1 MEAVAHNKAFAKKV
15 GIPQSV
21 GQDFAKADKGKT
33 FRKGGDAMATKKKM
47 AVNPAMAMM
56 AARAMR
62 TPAPVQAAPMGGAP
76 MGGMPGAMPGMKKGG
91 KVKKMADGGSDGY
104 LTPAQERTLK
114 MVKTGNYRS
123 EPNEMNYAK
132 PAPSEMNYAKPAPAP
147 QAQKKGGEV
156 KKMAKGGSAD
166 PKSMKYDVEAGSNK
180 HGKFGESKVQ
190 KSGKTRGMNLG
201 DTGPKEKIESEKSM
215 KSWTKKYAEGGT
227 IKASKMGSVKTSGGH
242 KPHGDGIA
250 ERGKTRAMMPK
261 MKGRTI

>member
-1 MEAVAHNKAFAKKV
+1 MPSVSKKQHNLMEAVAHNKAFAKKV

-47 AVNPAMAMM
+47 TVNPAMAMM

-76 MGGMPGAMPGMKKGG
+76 MGGMPGMKKGG
-91 KVKKMADGGSDGY
+91 STM
-104 LTPAQERTLK
+104 
-114 MVKTGNYRS
+114 
-123 EPNEMNYAK
+123 
-132 PAPSEMNYAKPAPAP
+132 
-147 QAQKKGGEV
+147 
-156 KKMAKGGSAD
+156 KKMAKGGETMGPRNMS
-166 PKSMKYDVEAGSNK
+166 KDVVAGSDK
-180 HGKFGESKVQ
+180 HGKHGESKVQ
-190 KSGKTRGMNLG
+190 KSGHTRGMNLG
-201 DTGPKEKIESEKSM
+201 DSGPKEKIETEKNM
-215 KSWTKKYAEGGT
+215 KSFMKKYAKGGA
-227 IKASKMGSVKTSGGH
+227 ILGEPMRSVKTSGGH

>member
-1 MEAVAHNKAFAKKV
+1 MEAIAHSPEFAKKAGV
-15 GIPQSV
+15 PQSV
-21 GQDFAKADKGKT
+21 GKDFAKADKGKT
-33 FRKGGDAMATKKKM
+33 FRKGGDAMAIKKKM

-56 AARAMR
+56 AARALR

-76 MGGMPGAMPGMKKGG
+76 MGGMPGAMMKKGG
-91 KVKKMADGGSDGY
+91 SAM
-104 LTPAQERTLK
+104 
-114 MVKTGNYRS
+114 
-123 EPNEMNYAK
+123 
-132 PAPSEMNYAKPAPAP
+132 
-147 QAQKKGGEV
+147 

>member
-21 GQDFAKADKGKT
+21 GKDFAKADKGKT
-33 FRKGGDAMATKKKM
+33 FRKGGDAMATKKKS
-47 AVNPAMAMM
+47 VNPAMAIM

-62 TPAPVQAAPMGGAP
+62 TPSPTQAAGPMPGAAAPMAPMPGAAP
-76 MGGMPGAMPGMKKGG
+76 MGGMPGMKR
-91 KVKKMADGGSDGY
+91 GGS
-104 LTPAQERTLK
+104 A
-114 MVKTGNYRS
+114 M
-123 EPNEMNYAK
+123 
-132 PAPSEMNYAKPAPAP
+132 
-147 QAQKKGGEV
+147 

-250 ERGKTRAMMPK
+250 ERGHTRAMMPK

>member
-1 MEAVAHNKAFAKKV
+1 MEAIAHSPEFAKKAGV
-15 GIPQSV
+15 PQSV
-21 GQDFAKADKGKT
+21 GKDFAKADKGKT

-76 MGGMPGAMPGMKKGG
+76 MGGMPGAMMKKGG
-91 KVKKMADGGSDGY
+91 STM
-104 LTPAQERTLK
+104 
-114 MVKTGNYRS
+114 
-123 EPNEMNYAK
+123 
-132 PAPSEMNYAKPAPAP
+132 
-147 QAQKKGGEV
+147 

-190 KSGKTRGMNLG
+190 KSGHTKGTNLG
-201 DTGPKEKIESEKSM
+201 DSGKRIGIEGSGKIS
-215 KSWTKKYAEGGT
+215 KYAEGGT
-227 IKASKMGSVKTSGGH
+227 IRASKMGTVKTSGGH

>member
-21 GQDFAKADKGKT
+21 GKDFAKADKGKT

-56 AARAMR
+56 AARALR
-62 TPAPVQAAPMGGAP
+62 TPAPVQAAPMMAPPAAAP
-76 MGGMPGAMPGMKKGG
+76 MGAMPGMKKGG
-91 KVKKMADGGSDGY
+91 SAM
-104 LTPAQERTLK
+104 
-114 MVKTGNYRS
+114 
-123 EPNEMNYAK
+123 
-132 PAPSEMNYAKPAPAP
+132 
-147 QAQKKGGEV
+147 

-250 ERGKTRAMMPK
+250 ERGHTRAMMPK

>member
-33 FRKGGDAMATKKKM
+33 FRKGGDAMATKRTKP
-47 AVNPAMAMM
+47 VNPAMAMM
-56 AARAMR
+56 AARALR
-62 TPAPVQAAPMGGAP
+62 TPAPVQAAGPMPGAAAPMAPMPGAAP
-76 MGGMPGAMPGMKKGG
+76 MGGMPGMKR
-91 KVKKMADGGSDGY
+91 GGS
-104 LTPAQERTLK
+104 A
-114 MVKTGNYRS
+114 M
-123 EPNEMNYAK
+123 
-132 PAPSEMNYAKPAPAP
+132 
-147 QAQKKGGEV
+147 

-250 ERGKTRAMMPK
+250 ERGHTRAMMPK

>member
-21 GQDFAKADKGKT
+21 GKDFAKADKGKT

-56 AARAMR
+56 AARALR
-62 TPAPVQAAPMGGAP
+62 TPAPVQAAPMMAPPAAAP
-76 MGGMPGAMPGMKKGG
+76 MGGMPGMRKGG
-91 KVKKMADGGSDGY
+91 STM
-104 LTPAQERTLK
+104 
-114 MVKTGNYRS
+114 
-123 EPNEMNYAK
+123 
-132 PAPSEMNYAKPAPAP
+132 
-147 QAQKKGGEV
+147 

-166 PKSMKYDVEAGSNK
+166 PKSMKYDVEKGSNK
-180 HGKFGESKVQ
+180 LTKFGESAVQ
-190 KSGKTRGMNLG
+190 KRGHTKGSNLG
-201 DTGPKEKIESEKSM
+201 DSGPKEKIESEKNM

-227 IKASKMGSVKTSGGH
+227 IKASKMGTVKTSGGH

>member
-1 MEAVAHNKAFAKKV
+1 MPSVSKKQHNLMEAVAHNKAFAKKV

-33 FRKGGDAMATKKKM
+33 FRKGGDAMAIKKKM

-91 KVKKMADGGSDGY
+91 SAM
-104 LTPAQERTLK
+104 
-114 MVKTGNYRS
+114 
-123 EPNEMNYAK
+123 
-132 PAPSEMNYAKPAPAP
+132 
-147 QAQKKGGEV
+147 

-201 DTGPKEKIESEKSM
+201 DTGPKEKIESEKNM
-215 KSWTKKYAEGGT
+215 KFFMKKYAEGGS

>member
-33 FRKGGDAMATKKKM
+33 FRKGGDAMATKKKP
-47 AVNPAMAMM
+47 VNPAMAMM

-91 KVKKMADGGSDGY
+91 SAM
-104 LTPAQERTLK
+104 
-114 MVKTGNYRS
+114 
-123 EPNEMNYAK
+123 
-132 PAPSEMNYAKPAPAP
+132 
-147 QAQKKGGEV
+147 

-215 KSWTKKYAEGGT
+215 KSFMKKYAEGGS

>member
-1 MEAVAHNKAFAKKV
+1 MEAIAHSPEFAKKAGV
-15 GIPQSV
+15 PQSV
-21 GQDFAKADKGKT
+21 GKDFAKADKGKT

-62 TPAPVQAAPMGGAP
+62 TPAPVQAAPMMAPPAAAP
-76 MGGMPGAMPGMKKGG
+76 MGGMPGMKKGG
-91 KVKKMADGGSDGY
+91 STM
-104 LTPAQERTLK
+104 
-114 MVKTGNYRS
+114 
-123 EPNEMNYAK
+123 
-132 PAPSEMNYAKPAPAP
+132 
-147 QAQKKGGEV
+147 

-166 PKSMKYDVEAGSNK
+166 PKSMKYDVEKGSNK
-180 HGKFGESKVQ
+180 LTKFGESAVQ
-190 KSGKTRGMNLG
+190 KRGHTKGTNLG
-201 DTGPKEKIESEKSM
+201 DSGPKEKIESEKSM

>member
-1 MEAVAHNKAFAKKV
+1 MEAIAHSPEFAKKAGV
-15 GIPQSV
+15 PQSV
-21 GQDFAKADKGKT
+21 GKDFAKADKGKT

-62 TPAPVQAAPMGGAP
+62 TPAPVQAAPMMAPPAAAP
-76 MGGMPGAMPGMKKGG
+76 MGGMPGMKKGG
-91 KVKKMADGGSDGY
+91 STM
-104 LTPAQERTLK
+104 
-114 MVKTGNYRS
+114 
-123 EPNEMNYAK
+123 
-132 PAPSEMNYAKPAPAP
+132 
-147 QAQKKGGEV
+147 

>member
-21 GQDFAKADKGKT
+21 GKDFAKADKGKT
-33 FRKGGDAMATKKKM
+33 FRKGGNAMATKKTKP
-47 AVNPAMAMM
+47 VDPAMAMM
-56 AARAMR
+56 AARALR

-76 MGGMPGAMPGMKKGG
+76 MGGMPGAMPGMKR
-91 KVKKMADGGSDGY
+91 GGS
-104 LTPAQERTLK
+104 A
-114 MVKTGNYRS
+114 M
-123 EPNEMNYAK
+123 
-132 PAPSEMNYAKPAPAP
+132 
-147 QAQKKGGEV
+147 

-215 KSWTKKYAEGGT
+215 KSWAKKYAKGGV
-227 IKASKMGSVKTSGGH
+227 ILGEPMRSVKTSGGH

-250 ERGKTRAMMPK
+250 ERGHTRAMMPK

>member
-33 FRKGGDAMATKKKM
+33 FRKGGDAMAIKKKM

-91 KVKKMADGGSDGY
+91 SAM
-104 LTPAQERTLK
+104 
-114 MVKTGNYRS
+114 
-123 EPNEMNYAK
+123 
-132 PAPSEMNYAKPAPAP
+132 
-147 QAQKKGGEV
+147 

-201 DTGPKEKIESEKSM
+201 DTGPKEKIESEKNM
-215 KSWTKKYAEGGT
+215 KFFMKKYAEGGS

>member
-1 MEAVAHNKAFAKKV
+1 MEAIAHSPEFAKKAGV
-15 GIPQSV
+15 PQSV
-21 GQDFAKADKGKT
+21 GKDFAKADKGKT

-56 AARAMR
+56 AARALR

-76 MGGMPGAMPGMKKGG
+76 MGGMPGAMMKKGG
-91 KVKKMADGGSDGY
+91 STM
-104 LTPAQERTLK
+104 
-114 MVKTGNYRS
+114 
-123 EPNEMNYAK
+123 
-132 PAPSEMNYAKPAPAP
+132 
-147 QAQKKGGEV
+147 

-190 KSGKTRGMNLG
+190 KSGHTKGTNLG
-201 DTGPKEKIESEKSM
+201 DSGKRIGIEGSGKIS
-215 KSWTKKYAEGGT
+215 KYAEGGT
-227 IKASKMGSVKTSGGH
+227 IRASKMGTVKTSGGH

>member
-1 MEAVAHNKAFAKKV
+1 MPSKSKKQHNFMEAIAHSPEFAKKAGV
-15 GIPQSV
+15 PQSV
-21 GQDFAKADKGKT
+21 GKDFAKADKGKT

-76 MGGMPGAMPGMKKGG
+76 MGGMPGAMMKKGG
-91 KVKKMADGGSDGY
+91 STM
-104 LTPAQERTLK
+104 
-114 MVKTGNYRS
+114 
-123 EPNEMNYAK
+123 
-132 PAPSEMNYAKPAPAP
+132 
-147 QAQKKGGEV
+147 

-227 IKASKMGSVKTSGGH
+227 IRASKMGTVKTSGGH

>member
-56 AARAMR
+56 AARALR
-62 TPAPVQAAPMGGAP
+62 TPAPVQAAPMMAPPAAAP
-76 MGGMPGAMPGMKKGG
+76 MGGMPGMKKGG
-91 KVKKMADGGSDGY
+91 SAM
-104 LTPAQERTLK
+104 
-114 MVKTGNYRS
+114 
-123 EPNEMNYAK
+123 
-132 PAPSEMNYAKPAPAP
+132 
-147 QAQKKGGEV
+147 

-190 KSGKTRGMNLG
+190 KSGHTRGTNLG
-201 DTGPKEKIESEKSM
+201 DSGKKVSPKTMMAK
-215 KSWTKKYAEGGT
+215 GGS
-227 IKASKMGSVKTSGGH
+227 ASSRA
-242 KPHGDGIA
+242 DGIA
-250 ERGKTRAMMPK
+250 TKGKT
-261 MKGRTI
+261 KGKWC

>member
-56 AARAMR
+56 AARALR
-62 TPAPVQAAPMGGAP
+62 TPAPVNAAPMAAPAP

-91 KVKKMADGGSDGY
+91 CAM
-104 LTPAQERTLK
+104 
-114 MVKTGNYRS
+114 
-123 EPNEMNYAK
+123 
-132 PAPSEMNYAKPAPAP
+132 
-147 QAQKKGGEV
+147 

-166 PKSMKYDVEAGSNK
+166 PKSMKYDVEKGSNK
-180 HGKFGESKVQ
+180 LTKFGESAVQ
-190 KSGKTRGMNLG
+190 KRGHTKGSNLG
-201 DTGPKEKIESEKSM
+201 DSGPKEKIENEKNM

-242 KPHGDGIA
+242 KPHGVGIA